1 MHSKLLLFAL
11 GLSLSNNLVYADRY
25 DNIKIIEN
33 KAYQETKNINIEQIK
48 NNINQSN
55 FEQNISNI
63 YQNTQANIEQER
75 KRIVGE
81 SKEEMNNLSKIDE
94 AKNKSNTNNFIQKN
108 RIYIFMSES
117 VPHEVWNTYGTYIS
131 DNKLINSS
139 LVLRGCIGGNCEKIK
154 PTADFI
160 LSINKHDKNH
170 EINPNVIIDPMLFRK
185 YEINRVPCVVYAEDV
200 KTIDLRMSEGSD
212 ENFSAK
218 QIYKSCGD
226 WSMEYHLR
234 ELQKQSN
241 SRELQNI
248 IENIG
253 NSNAN

>member
-1 MHSKLLLFAL
+1 MHYKLLIFTLL
-11 GLSLSNNLVYADRY
+11 LSTSNIYADKF
-25 DNIKIIEN
+25 DNVKELEN
-33 KAYQETKNINIEQIK
+33 KAFEESKNINISQVK
-48 NNINQSN
+48 TNINQSN

-63 YQNTQANIEQER
+63 YQNTQSNIEKER

-81 SKEEMNNLSKIDE
+81 SKEEMNNLSKLE
-94 AKNKSNTNNFIQKN
+94 KGKNNQNNTINFIQKN
-108 RIYIFMSES
+108 RIYVFMSES
-117 VPHEVWNTYGTYIS
+117 VPIEIWNTYGTYMS

-139 LVLRGCIGGNCEKIK
+139 LVLRGCVGGNCEKIK

-185 YEINRVPCVVYAEDV
+185 YNITRVPCVVYAEDV
-200 KTIDLRMSEGSD
+200 KTIDLRMSEGND

-218 QIYKSCGD
+218 NIYKSCGD
-226 WSMEYHLR
+226 WSLEYHLR

-241 SRELQNI
+241 SISLQEMI
-248 IENIG
+248 DNIG
-253 NSNAN
+253 KSNEN